1 MGYSLVGGGTDNHL
15 VLVDVKNSRGIDGA
29 RVERV
34 LELANVAVNKN
45 TIPGD
50 ISAMTPG
57 GIRMGSC
64 ALTTRGMGA
73 EDFVKVAG
81 IFDRGVHIANQIKS
95 DVGPKMKD
103 FKEALKDGPGKYP
116 ELVAL
121 GNEVKDWAKQFPA
134 IGLHH

>member
-50 ISAMTPG
+50 VSAMTPG

-64 ALTTRGMGA
+64 ALTTRGMNA
-73 EDFVKVAG
+73 DDFVKVAR
-81 IFDRGVHIANQIKS
+81 IFDRGVHIATEIKS

-103 FKEALKDGPGKYP
+103 FREALKDGPANYP

-121 GNEVKDWAKQFPA
+121 GDEVRQWARKFPSV
-134 IGLHH
+134 GLHH